1 MLATAVCPVVVV
13 VVVVV
18 VATFLVAFDTVVV
31 EMVVVVAC
39 TDNVGYRVAAA
50 CAATKCYQ
58 AADQPR
64 QLG

>member
-1 MLATAVCPVVVV
+1 M
-13 VVVVV
+13 
-18 VATFLVAFDTVVV
+18 ATFLVAFDTDVV

-50 CAATKCYQ
+50 CATKKCYQ

-64 QLG
+64 RLD